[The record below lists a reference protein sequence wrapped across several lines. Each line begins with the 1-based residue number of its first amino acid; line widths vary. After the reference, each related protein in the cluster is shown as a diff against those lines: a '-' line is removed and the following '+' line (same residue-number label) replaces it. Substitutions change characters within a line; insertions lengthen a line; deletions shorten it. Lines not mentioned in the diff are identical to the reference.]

1 MVTAPREFVF
11 PIWLLTV
18 YPPVYYFTPFLSL
31 QIIPMRKCE
40 KMICLGELMTW
51 VTKYMVD
58 FSGTWKDVSKGTV
71 FSCQVPKVSALW
83 HVLFHL
89 IHMTQLTVPLL
100 EMGKL
105 RLGWFAHSHTAGT
118 QQRQDYYSLLFY
130 FFFLL
135 FFFIISTVLI
145 PGLPWFL
152 SFYRLSSEVWG
163 FMKCDEGM
171 ADTATE
177 PNMNVLSTFPARM
190 NFCLL

>member
-18 YPPVYYFTPFLSL
+18 HPHVCYFTPFLSL

-40 KMICLGELMTW
+40 KVICLGELMTW

-58 FSGTWKDVSKGTV
+58 FSGTWKNISKGTV
-71 FSCQVPKVSALW
+71 FSCQVPKVSA
-83 HVLFHL
+83 HVLFPL

-105 RLGWFAHSHTAGT
+105 RLRWFAYSHTAGT

-130 FFFLL
+130 LL
-135 FFFIISTVLI
+135 LLFIISTVLMAW
-145 PGLPWFL
+145 LPWFL
-152 SFYRLSSEVWG
+152 PFYRLSSEVWG
-163 FMKCDEGM
+163 FLKCDEGM
-171 ADTATE
+171 ADAATE
-177 PNMNVLSTFPARM
+177 PNMNVLNTFLARM
-190 NFCLL
+190 NVCLL